1 MHLKTAKHL
10 KPSPHVQRQQPVRS
24 WKTIQPNIPTS
35 IGASSSNRWG
45 VTRCKT
51 YARTSSSDKPRSCD
65 QGDLANL
72 PNNWRYDTNTSW
84 YLPFSAMSCH
94 IPCRHLTITACLL
107 KSTTHLN
114 GYKARYVR
122 SEKCL
127 SPWWTNMSACWKIH
141 IFGFFL
147 LNIVDLW
154 DIATYTKGSESHPK
168 RLALQSK
175 LQVQTRSRAHSQ
187 LS

>member
-1 MHLKTAKHL
+1 MQDICSYFILWQATVL
-10 KPSPHVQRQQPVRS
+10 RS
-24 WKTIQPNIPTS
+24 GRP
-35 IGASSSNRWG
+35 
-45 VTRCKT
+45 
-51 YARTSSSDKPRSCD
+51 
-65 QGDLANL
+65 ANL

-107 KSTTHLN
+107 KGTTHLN
-114 GYKARYVR
+114 RYQARYVR

-141 IFGFFL
+141 ILYVYLFFL
-147 LNIVDLW
+147 LNTVDLW

-175 LQVQTRSRAHSQ
+175 LQVQTLQSPLSVVFRVFVAYSQ
-187 LS
+187 VFSMCFSWNQGQLKTHQFEFQVTCSEDSLGW